1 MLDLKFV
8 RDNVDRVNEMLR
20 NRRLDTDLKAFV
32 VLDENRRRVL
42 RQVEELKYRRNLASE
57 EISASRRKRRIPRS
71 GFKKCVSLERESR
84 PWTPNWQRLNRLFT
98 RFFC

>member
-57 EISASRRKRRIPRS
+57 EIPASRWKE
-71 GFKKCVSLERESR
+71 GCLGADSR
-84 PWTPNWQRLNRLFT
+84 NA
-98 RFFC
+98 